1 MLHSIGRIAV
11 TQVQSLLRGFLQ
23 DGACPFSSVLTVPDI
38 VDRIS
43 QTCIETY
50 DRIFTPGGDALYL
63 LESNTQR

>member
-50 DRIFTPGGDALYL
+50 DRIFTPVVTL
-63 LESNTQR
+63 